1 MKIVSTKDGS
11 HTVVHDVLGEHY
23 HSIHG
28 AMQESQHV
36 FIKEG
41 LERHKDKSTVKVFE
55 MGFGTGLNALLSS
68 AYAEKNQVKIEYYT
82 IEAYPLD
89 VEQAK
94 QLNYP
99 QLAGSKEMF
108 DNILTAIWGE
118 SIKLSANFQLM
129 KIKGL
134 LESTDLSFIPKI
146 DIVFYDAF
154 APNSQAHLWEP
165 PMLEKMY
172 AVLNS
177 GGHLT
182 TYCAKGQF
190 KRNLKAVGFEVE
202 GVPGPPGK
210 REMTLGFKP

>member
-11 HTVVHDVLGEHY
+11 HTVIHDVLGEHY

-55 MGFGTGLNALLSS
+55 MGFGTGLNALLSCE
-68 AYAEKNQVKIEYYT
+68 YAEKNHVKVEYYT

-89 VEQAK
+89 VEQAR

-99 QLAGSKEMF
+99 KLVGSKEMF
-108 DNILTAIWGE
+108 NNIHDAVWE
-118 SIKLSANFQLM
+118 ECIKLSANFQLM

-134 LESTDLSFIPKI
+134 LETTDLSFIPKI
-146 DIVFYDAF
+146 DVVFYDAF

-165 PMLEKMY
+165 PVLEKMY
-172 AVLNS
+172 TLLNS
-177 GGHLT
+177 GGHLA

-190 KRNLKAVGFEVE
+190 KRNLKAVGFKVE

>member
-55 MGFGTGLNALLSS
+55 MGFGTGLNALLSF

-108 DNILTAIWGE
+108 DNIHTAIWGE

-134 LESTDLSFIPKI
+134 LESTDLGLIPKI
-146 DIVFYDAF
+146 DVVFYDAF

-172 AVLNS
+172 ALLNS